1 MEIEK
6 LIETLKSKGIITQK
20 DTNQLIMRSTVD
32 VLLKELQKEW
42 IFSSD
47 LESGGHFMEDSDLV
61 DIYFIYDISVY
72 DASNAKDKAK
82 KIIKKKDKN
91 KLIMR
96 STVDVLLKELQK
108 EWIFSSDLESGGH
121 FMEDSDL
128 VDIYFIYDTSV
139 YDASTATDEAKKILT
154 NIT

>member
-61 DIYFIYDISVY
+61 DIYFIYD
-72 DASNAKDKAK
+72 
-82 KIIKKKDKN
+82 
-91 KLIMR
+91 
-96 STVDVLLKELQK
+96 
-108 EWIFSSDLESGGH
+108 
-121 FMEDSDL
+121 
-128 VDIYFIYDTSV
+128 TSV